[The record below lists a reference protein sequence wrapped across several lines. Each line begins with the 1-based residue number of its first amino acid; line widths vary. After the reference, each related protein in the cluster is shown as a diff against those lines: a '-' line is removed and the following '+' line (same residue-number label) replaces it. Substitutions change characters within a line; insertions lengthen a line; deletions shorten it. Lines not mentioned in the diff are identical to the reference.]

1 MQIRLRDTGAVISD
15 YEFRAMYPDTSFPAQ
30 LTPEILNDFGADPVL
45 NAPQPEHG
53 EFQIVV
59 QEGATQDEAGE
70 WIQNWVIKPM
80 FVEYTDPDGVV
91 HTVAEQEA
99 AYVEQQNQQKRQ
111 LMIVSP
117 LQAKVELLERALL
130 DEVEAVIA
138 ASGDPVVQLA
148 WNSATQFARLSPLVL
163 VIAEELEWDDA
174 YLDNLFVE
182 AAQRTF

>member
-15 YEFRAMYPDTSFPAQ
+15 YEFRAMYPDTSFPVQ
-30 LTPEILNDFGADPVL
+30 LSPEILDSFDADPVL

-59 QEGATQDEAGE
+59 QEGAVQDEAGE
-70 WIQNWVIKPM
+70 WIQNWVVKPM

-99 AYVEQQNQQKRQ
+99 AYVEQQSQQKRQ

-117 LQAKVELLERALL
+117 LQAKAELLERELL
-130 DEVEAVIA
+130 DEVEAVIVGYA
-138 ASGDPVVQLA
+138 DPILELA
-148 WNSATQFARLSPLVL
+148 WRNAIEFRRLSPLVL
-163 VIAEELEWDDA
+163 MIADSMQWDA
-174 YLDNLFVE
+174 VYLDSLFTE
-182 AAQRTF
+182 AAERTF